1 MLGRTM
7 NGEALNHMKGQRQ
20 MKELWVVGW
29 CLVGWCL
36 VVFSLFVLVNL
47 SLVGV
52 EQGSSTKNTTPTFI
66 TWEDLL
72 VRRHTG

>member
-7 NGEALNHMKGQRQ
+7 NGKALNHMKGQRQ

-29 CLVGWCL
+29 CLV
-36 VVFSLFVLVNL
+36 VFSLFVLVNL
-47 SLVGV
+47 SLIGV
-52 EQGSSTKNTTPTFI
+52 EQGSSTKNTMPTFI